1 MFFVWVISSQEISK
15 IQDGAMPSIW
25 FRRFS
30 NSLNWSH
37 SLLLNQAHQIAME
50 MHPLNNLRVLPYL
63 ENELDINEEKN
74 LPDINTGLLKVL
86 EP

>member
-1 MFFVWVISSQEISK
+1 
-15 IQDGAMPSIW
+15 
-25 FRRFS
+25 
-30 NSLNWSH
+30 
-37 SLLLNQAHQIAME
+37 ME

-86 EP
+86 ARWKRL